1 LGDKQAFDPLAKAT
15 NNNYCPINCSHQS
28 TNMIRARHLVNE
40 GTTWQVQYE
49 IGKLTKAKSK
59 ISDFTNSHSKA
70 KTSISCLLVTELPVK

>member
-15 NNNYCPINCSHQS
+15 NNNHYPINCSHQS
-28 TNMIRARHLVNE
+28 TNKIRERHLVNE

-59 ISDFTNSHSKA
+59 ISDFTNNHSKE
-70 KTSISCLLVTELPVK
+70 KTTIPCLLATELPVK